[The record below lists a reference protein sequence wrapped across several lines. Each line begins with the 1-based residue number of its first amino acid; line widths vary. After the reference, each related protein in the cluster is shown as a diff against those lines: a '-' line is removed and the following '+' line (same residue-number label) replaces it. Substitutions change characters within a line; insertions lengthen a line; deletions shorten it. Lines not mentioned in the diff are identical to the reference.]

1 MASRAPKLAS
11 DPVQATAHARVYA
24 ELRQGLMNGD
34 FVPGQRL
41 VVRKIAERFETSAM
55 PVREALRRL
64 VSDEALFD
72 HPNRGVIVPE
82 ASVEV
87 IADIVRVR
95 CMIEGSATE
104 WAATT
109 ITLAELEAIDQINE
123 RMKACTTVD
132 GSEKYLAFNRQFHFN
147 IYRAARS
154 AATQQIIERLWLRA
168 GPWLNIMRG
177 EATLGL
183 GLDYH
188 AEILAAL
195 RAGDGAKARRALV
208 ADISDAA
215 DIMLRAAS
223 APPQEPS
230 RRNGAKRSPAL
241 SAAQASR

>member
-1 MASRAPKLAS
+1 MAAGTVSPPDS
-11 DPVQATAHARVYA
+11 VQATVHARVYA

-34 FVPGQRL
+34 FEPGQRL

-64 VSDEALFD
+64 VSEEALFD

-95 CMIEGSATE
+95 CMVEGSATE
-104 WAATT
+104 WAAST
-109 ITLAELEAIDQINE
+109 ITLAELEAIDDINE

-132 GSEKYLAFNRQFHFN
+132 GSEKYLAFNRQFHFG

-154 AATQQIIERLWLRA
+154 ATTQQIIERLWLRA

-195 RAGDGAKARRALV
+195 RAGDGPKARRALV

-223 APPQEPS
+223 AQPPAAPARAS
-230 RRNGAKRSPAL
+230 RRQAASSAQGAR
-241 SAAQASR
+241 

>member
-1 MASRAPKLAS
+1 MAARIASAPDS
-11 DPVQATAHARVYA
+11 MQETVHGRVYA

-34 FVPGQRL
+34 FTPGQRL
-41 VVRKIAERFETSAM
+41 VVRKIAEHFETSAM

-64 VSDEALFD
+64 VSEEALFD

-87 IADIVRVR
+87 ISDIVRVR
-95 CMIEGSATE
+95 CMVEGSATE
-104 WAATT
+104 WAAST
-109 ITLAELEAIDQINE
+109 ITLPELEAIDGLNE
-123 RMKACTTVD
+123 RMRACTTVD
-132 GSEKYLAFNRQFHFN
+132 GAEKYLAFNRQFHFN
-147 IYRAARS
+147 IYKAARS
-154 AATQQIIERLWLRA
+154 AVTQQIIERLWLRA

-195 RAGDGAKARRALV
+195 RAGNGVKARRALV

-223 APPQEPS
+223 TPQAPPKKAS
-230 RRNGAKRSPAL
+230 TRRRATAPVTE
-241 SAAQASR
+241 ASR